1 MKLKTIFISLIIVS
15 VLIFTCGCV
24 ENNGDEGG
32 VSKKTIMMTAEEF
45 QDNMETNI
53 SENSFSMLYTSLED
67 GDTLVI
73 QYIITKIEY
82 DSETDVT
89 TISFEWSKIEDGG
102 TLTTSVHFQFE
113 GDISQDFSV
122 FDSINITVHIKHV
135 KFSVNGFEYNLEIFE
150 EQWENE
156 EYFSENVPNFLL
168 IHQGLKPLSP
178 ESIKKTSGAQ
188 DSTEGSILFFDVTP
202 DEILLGETA
211 MLSWNVTGATSVTID
226 NGIGTLD
233 PVGNITISPIQTTT
247 YTLTADFSTDV
258 IIGSNKATAT
268 ITVSSGL
275 PITIS
280 MTISEWD
287 NDDNKITW
295 NVTGVEGGPVTSSEV
310 DAFIVD
316 ESGHIVSGQMI
327 EKTPGLI
334 SQGITFTVTAPS
346 DGHYIFKITEKGF
359 GDTLFESSLTK
370 Y

>member
-135 KFSVNGFEYNLEIFE
+135 KFSVNVFEYNL
-150 EQWENE
+150 
-156 EYFSENVPNFLL
+156 
-168 IHQGLKPLSP
+168 
-178 ESIKKTSGAQ
+178 
-188 DSTEGSILFFDVTP
+188 
-202 DEILLGETA
+202 
-211 MLSWNVTGATSVTID
+211 
-226 NGIGTLD
+226 
-233 PVGNITISPIQTTT
+233 
-247 YTLTADFSTDV
+247 
-258 IIGSNKATAT
+258 
-268 ITVSSGL
+268 
-275 PITIS
+275 
-280 MTISEWD
+280 
-287 NDDNKITW
+287 
-295 NVTGVEGGPVTSSEV
+295 
-310 DAFIVD
+310 
-316 ESGHIVSGQMI
+316 
-327 EKTPGLI
+327 
-334 SQGITFTVTAPS
+334 
-346 DGHYIFKITEKGF
+346 
-359 GDTLFESSLTK
+359 
-370 Y
+370 